1 MTRVP
6 ALLVLI
12 CLLFVPQNAQAQF
25 GKNQVRTEN
34 WIWQYYS
41 TDHFEVYHY
50 LNLKDSRQYDI
61 FVDVLNQ
68 LELSYKELSEFY
80 SFRVREKIPVIVYKT
95 LAGGFDT
102 DKVLGE
108 PFLPEGLG
116 GVTEPYRG
124 RIIVR
129 LDLTPPLWKQVITH
143 ELDHAFYFHQK
154 KRSFLGLFKSDP
166 LFFVEGSRAMW
177 TSENIEP
184 STRDEIITQ
193 KQRQIASNTTAHM
206 PTLEMM
212 ENQACFPGKIC
223 NPYTYGHMVTIFVKE
238 VYGLDNARKYLINTT
253 TDSSKSFFA
262 SINEAVGNKWESKE
276 HFDEDLAQYW
286 DSYYKEL
293 FRKPKFNQE
302 TENYTGRRI
311 LNPAYKNNTVSPV
324 LSPDGKEVA
333 FFSVGERG
341 IVVAKASLNGDNYE
355 EVFSSFPPVPYE
367 YCITQEFLTW
377 PFNGFDLD
385 WSNNNKL
392 AFFCKGRRDHVLV
405 VVEVIT
411 KKRTEYAISLD
422 QAFSPSFS
430 PNGKFVYFA
439 AAKDTVRDI
448 YSINLKDG
456 NIVNL
461 TNDPAFDTA
470 PAASPDGQK
479 IIYVSFIENYQK
491 LFVLDLDTKVKTQLT
506 FNRYNDNS
514 PSYSDKGDYIVY
526 LSDEIDKSLPEKKS
540 QKDRIW
546 NVYTMNVETSPR
558 HASQWTDSSAGALTP
573 RFIRGSHDRILLV
586 SWADRD
592 FGGPKLPV
600 NMMFEIKLKK
610 SLRAFIMR
618 DEKQSM
624 DWAFRTK
631 ELFRFVPDENQIN
644 NPKNFRRNWKFH
656 NPSVSFG
663 YATYYNFAWTNG
675 SLWISDILEE
685 NRYRFFFYTGGSFII
700 LDYNYTNLEKRQYWG
715 YSIKHQSLPIGH
727 RHYMIFK
734 GDPEQKAINDIWLKS
749 SSIDFSLLYPL
760 DKFNRYE
767 FKMGLERRNY
777 SALGLTGTSD
787 LNAINPAEM
796 RTGDLAFYKF
806 FRESNGSSIQFGAAY
821 VRDTRVDCNRCQGP
835 YHGNVLRV
843 DFEVA
848 PALSGVNNS
857 NIVVSFDAR
866 SYRRLGS
873 SSLLALRAA
882 GVTNKNPNGKYILI
896 GGDDTL
902 RGYRYG
908 AQAGNQMIYASA
920 EIRFPLIENI
930 ALPGNFHLGAIR
942 GLGFVDYGITRF
954 SNSDLSTNYGKS
966 YGLGFQYFTI
976 FPMNFVWANTPNKKW
991 RFDYYISYNW

>member
-1 MTRVP
+1 M
-6 ALLVLI
+6 
-12 CLLFVPQNAQAQF
+12 
-25 GKNQVRTEN
+25 
-34 WIWQYYS
+34 
-41 TDHFEVYHY
+41 
-50 LNLKDSRQYDI
+50 
-61 FVDVLNQ
+61 
-68 LELSYKELSEFY
+68 
-80 SFRVREKIPVIVYKT
+80 
-95 LAGGFDT
+95 
-102 DKVLGE
+102 
-108 PFLPEGLG
+108 
-116 GVTEPYRG
+116 
-124 RIIVR
+124 
-129 LDLTPPLWKQVITH
+129 
-143 ELDHAFYFHQK
+143 
-154 KRSFLGLFKSDP
+154 
-166 LFFVEGSRAMW
+166 
-177 TSENIEP
+177 
-184 STRDEIITQ
+184 
-193 KQRQIASNTTAHM
+193 
-206 PTLEMM
+206 
-212 ENQACFPGKIC
+212 
-223 NPYTYGHMVTIFVKE
+223 
-238 VYGLDNARKYLINTT
+238 
-253 TDSSKSFFA
+253 
-262 SINEAVGNKWESKE
+262 
-276 HFDEDLAQYW
+276 
-286 DSYYKEL
+286 
-293 FRKPKFNQE
+293 
-302 TENYTGRRI
+302 
-311 LNPAYKNNTVSPV
+311 
-324 LSPDGKEVA
+324 
-333 FFSVGERG
+333 
-341 IVVAKASLNGDNYE
+341 
-355 EVFSSFPPVPYE
+355 
-367 YCITQEFLTW
+367 
-377 PFNGFDLD
+377 
-385 WSNNNKL
+385 
-392 AFFCKGRRDHVLV
+392 
-405 VVEVIT
+405 
-411 KKRTEYAISLD
+411 
-422 QAFSPSFS
+422 
-430 PNGKFVYFA
+430 
-439 AAKDTVRDI
+439 
-448 YSINLKDG
+448 
-456 NIVNL
+456 
-461 TNDPAFDTA
+461 
-470 PAASPDGQK
+470 
-479 IIYVSFIENYQK
+479 
-491 LFVLDLDTKVKTQLT
+491 
-506 FNRYNDNS
+506 
-514 PSYSDKGDYIVY
+514 
-526 LSDEIDKSLPEKKS
+526 
-540 QKDRIW
+540 
-546 NVYTMNVETSPR
+546 
-558 HASQWTDSSAGALTP
+558 
-573 RFIRGSHDRILLV
+573 V